1 MKKQRPESIKLGVFV
16 LTGLLLLVVT
26 LYTIGKNKGM
36 FSDSFELKSH
46 FRSVNGLVAGNNV
59 RFVGIDVGAVESV
72 VLLSDTVV
80 EVTMNI
86 QTKMHNLI
94 RRNAVANLGT
104 DGLIGNRVSN
114 ISPGV
119 GIAPFAEVG
128 DLIPSKEEI
137 NTDAMLQTLHKTNEN
152 IAVISDELRVTIHNI
167 STSNQL
173 AQLLNDVSLTEN
185 LKASLIHLHE
195 TTQKASGF
203 MSEASKTLSLASRGN
218 GTLATL
224 LTDTTMA
231 FQLGQAVQKIKTVE
245 DGAERL
251 ATDLNQLV
259 SSLDRDLNQ
268 GNGTVNAL
276 LKDTLMANRLR
287 NTLDNAEQGTAAFN
301 QNMEALKDNY
311 FLRKYFKKM
320 EEKKKRNQLGKSS
333 GTIK

>member
-1 MKKQRPESIKLGVFV
+1 
-16 LTGLLLLVVT
+16 
-26 LYTIGKNKGM
+26 
-36 FSDSFELKSH
+36 
-46 FRSVNGLVAGNNV
+46 
-59 RFVGIDVGAVESV
+59 
-72 VLLSDTVV
+72 
-80 EVTMNI
+80 
-86 QTKMHNLI
+86 
-94 RRNAVANLGT
+94 
-104 DGLIGNRVSN
+104 
-114 ISPGV
+114 
-119 GIAPFAEVG
+119 
-128 DLIPSKEEI
+128 
-137 NTDAMLQTLHKTNEN
+137 
-152 IAVISDELRVTIHNI
+152 
-167 STSNQL
+167 
-173 AQLLNDVSLTEN
+173 
-185 LKASLIHLHE
+185 
-195 TTQKASGF
+195 

-301 QNMEALKDNY
+301 QNMEALKNNY

>member
-1 MKKQRPESIKLGVFV
+1 
-16 LTGLLLLVVT
+16 
-26 LYTIGKNKGM
+26 
-36 FSDSFELKSH
+36 
-46 FRSVNGLVAGNNV
+46 
-59 RFVGIDVGAVESV
+59 
-72 VLLSDTVV
+72 
-80 EVTMNI
+80 
-86 QTKMHNLI
+86 
-94 RRNAVANLGT
+94 
-104 DGLIGNRVSN
+104 
-114 ISPGV
+114 
-119 GIAPFAEVG
+119 
-128 DLIPSKEEI
+128 
-137 NTDAMLQTLHKTNEN
+137 
-152 IAVISDELRVTIHNI
+152 
-167 STSNQL
+167 
-173 AQLLNDVSLTEN
+173 
-185 LKASLIHLHE
+185 
-195 TTQKASGF
+195 